1 MRVCLEKST
10 GKLIE
15 MQSDPS
21 HGTLIQNAL
30 KVGYLEADIEEK
42 EVTADEWSVIK
53 ERWIDAPG
61 REARAAKMAA
71 KESANAKLVAL
82 GFTDDEIESFRG

>member
-10 GKLIE
+10 GQLLE
-15 MQSDPS
+15 MQSAATE
-21 HGTLIQNAL
+21 GTLIRNAL
-30 KVGYLEADIEEK
+30 RAGRLEADIEEK